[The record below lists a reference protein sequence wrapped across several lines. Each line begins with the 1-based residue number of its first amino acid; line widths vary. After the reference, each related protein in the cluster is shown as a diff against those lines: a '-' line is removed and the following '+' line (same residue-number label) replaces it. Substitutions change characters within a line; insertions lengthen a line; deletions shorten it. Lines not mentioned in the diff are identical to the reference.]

1 MHKNKKFRII
11 ITLIVPVLSL
21 IYGLGDY
28 CNLWDH
34 LSGRKVAMDGYH
46 RLSQLFGPSGL
57 IIKQGE
63 PEYSAVYRILVKHTA
78 NEAVQVFHR
87 SGERPH
93 SITRVGG
100 PIGSDLA
107 KQIPEGWP
115 DVRFVPGTLPLIF
128 VYGDPRKGPGKAFR
142 VGTLDELRE
151 WLAKSKATERFVVTT
166 ILIGLLSVI
175 LALLNVFPAKADS

>member
-1 MHKNKKFRII
+1 M
-11 ITLIVPVLSL
+11 TLIVPFLSL
-21 IYGLGDY
+21 LYGVGDY
-28 CNLWDH
+28 YNLWDH
-34 LSGRKVAMDGYH
+34 LFGRKAAMDGYR

-57 IIKQGE
+57 IIEQRE
-63 PEYSAVYRILVKHTA
+63 PEYAAVYKILVSYTTNKTIQ
-78 NEAVQVFHR
+78 EFHR
-87 SGERPH
+87 LGKRPH

-100 PIGSDLA
+100 PMGADLT

-128 VYGDPRKGPGKAFR
+128 VYGDPHKGSGKAFR

-151 WLAKSKATERFVVTT
+151 GLAKSKATERFFVTT

-175 LALLNVFPAKADS
+175 LALLNVFPAKADT